1 MRSSQERGFYTQTEI
16 KFPSEEA
23 ANLPKRKSFPRDVET
38 AVLTKCRRRCAF
50 CFVLE
55 NDITAKPGEIAHIDR
70 DPSNASLENA
80 AYLCMGHHDEYDST
94 PSQTKGLTP
103 DELREHQ
110 AMLYE
115 FLSASGPW
123 PSATASKHRGRKRPK
138 IRVSLDVYDR
148 RVPIYRT
155 VVKFLRYV
163 MQDMNPAYPVIFQ
176 FVADTDEARFLFDDT
191 IADYLAELSNASMRS
206 PQCWSERRMGLWQ

>member
-1 MRSSQERGFYTQTEI
+1 ME
-16 KFPSEEA
+16 
-23 ANLPKRKSFPRDVET
+23 
-38 AVLTKCRRRCAF
+38 
-50 CFVLE
+50 
-55 NDITAKPGEIAHIDR
+55 
-70 DPSNASLENA
+70 
-80 AYLCMGHHDEYDST
+80 HHDEYDSI

-123 PSATASKHRGRKRPK
+123 PSATMSKRRRGKSPK

-148 RVPIYRT
+148 RVPTYRT

-163 MQDMNPAYPVIFQ
+163 MQDMNPAYPAIFQ

-191 IADYLAELSNASMRS
+191 IADYLAELSKRAVRLHAVAAMLARAKDGSLAVENTELGDWFSRQFEETRTLFA
-206 PQCWSERRMGLWQ
+206 PFLQLGN